1 MRKYTEELRQ
11 KSTDELKKMVVE
23 LKEKLLKLRFKNA
36 FGQLENPMEI
46 RKTRRQIARILTILR
61 ERGVKA

>member
-1 MRKYTEELRQ
+1 MKKLTEELRQ

-36 FGQLENPMEI
+36 FGQLDNPMEI
-46 RKTRRQIARILTILR
+46 RKTRKQIARILTILR
-61 ERGVKA
+61 ERGVKL